1 MTYPEKINWLRQYRA
16 AVRRE
21 QMLEGELEAMRSAAE
36 LTAPISAPPASSTA
50 HDLTPSSERIQTP

>member
-36 LTAPISAPPASSTA
+36 RMK
-50 HDLTPSSERIQTP
+50 PSSSAAAARPAAR